1 MKLKSLITLG
11 AVIVGFGTVLG
22 ITLASADDNYWKTNT
37 QSLYT
42 TNIAW
47 LTITNAF
54 GTRLT
59 ITNDFETPFLTI
71 SNRPFIQF
79 EGGSCV
85 VRVTDAEWNTITNH
99 YAGKIKTNSITFYGK

>member
-47 LTITNAF
+47 
-54 GTRLT
+54 LT